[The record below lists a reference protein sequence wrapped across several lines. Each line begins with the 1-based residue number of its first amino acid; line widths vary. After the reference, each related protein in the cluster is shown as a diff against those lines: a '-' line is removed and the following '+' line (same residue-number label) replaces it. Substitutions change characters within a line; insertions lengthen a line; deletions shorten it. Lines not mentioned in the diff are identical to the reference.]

1 MGVYQRAGL
10 TGLMLLLASTTA
22 LPATLP
28 VPPQLRIPTTLYH
41 LMKGVSL
48 TFKSAR
54 LIQLEK
60 AAQVAAAAAAA
71 AVAAN
76 SPEAAKL
83 KAEAEKAAKEVADQA
98 ANDLQVTVD
107 AMSEFLNSSAG
118 MIAGGAAAGG
128 AAVLGAPVWL
138 GMAAGVAGG
147 MISDVYFSH
156 RASDGMEVRIKVPS
170 SPKNLMDPLVAL
182 DYGKASKKPVYPSS
196 GSPVAYDPPT
206 VMTLKSLK
214 YPETQ
219 PSTNPKEKSDDKI
232 TYSFIRNS
240 KDSTI
245 PYFSYEQYEGW
256 NVIKKVSWD
265 YYGYERRGG
274 KDVLVETI
282 PDSRQYAYG
291 FIYDRFIVPPA
302 QLNDAMFKPGPDF
315 YGNLEDYEYI
325 AGLPD
330 SAYVMPFLY
339 PDRVDSVSK
348 EPKGS
353 WYIAPCESV
362 ESCAQYAAGVES
374 AWIEKLIAYHNA
386 YNNDRFRYLE
396 AWFVQLKKAER
407 IEKLVKNFPGAPYRT
422 WDVDNWMSPFVKVVY
437 PNNHTEE
444 KFFHQ
449 NSRAIVYENKWGKGP
464 KPILSPASALPLRDQ
479 DRSPPLSPELMAALA
494 NGIWQGASSNPVYQ
508 GIPYTPARAFT
519 PAQMRDFAAAHPD
532 IYPNLPDI
540 LTQALGPNGGLIKVA
555 DQTTVIN
562 NTTNNHTEN
571 KVDLG
576 DDPGIPPPILEE
588 TTASSILSP
597 LLGLFPELRSYSVPA
612 HGAVCPQGSVDLWG
626 KTFYLN
632 YQCVLLEKH
641 RQAIF
646 AVFQLCW
653 VLSSLFIFLRA

>member
-1 MGVYQRAGL
+1 MMIIRLRLRVVCWVFVLSSAP
-10 TGLMLLLASTTA
+10 A

-28 VPPQLRIPTTLYH
+28 LPPQAKIPATLYH

-48 TFKSAR
+48 TVKSTR

-71 AVAAN
+71 AAVAN
-76 SPEAAKL
+76 SPDAAKL
-83 KAEAEKAAKEVADQA
+83 KEEAEKAAKEAADQA

-107 AMSEFLNSSAG
+107 AMSDFLNSSVG
-118 MIAGGAAAGG
+118 MIVGGAATGG
-128 AAVLGAPVWL
+128 ATVLGAPVWI
-138 GMAAGVAGG
+138 GVAAGIAGG
-147 MISDVYFSH
+147 MITDAYFSH

-170 SPKNLMDPLVAL
+170 GSPNLMDPPVAL

-196 GSPVAYDPPT
+196 GSPVAYTPPPP
-206 VMTLKSLK
+206 KS
-214 YPETQ
+214 PETE
-219 PSTNPKEKSDDKI
+219 PSNHKKERSDARI
-232 TYSFIRNS
+232 TYSLARNS

-245 PYFSYEQYEGW
+245 RYVSYNQYDGW
-256 NVIKKVSWD
+256 DLIKKSSWD
-265 YYGYERRGG
+265 RYRYERRGG
-274 KDVLVETI
+274 EDVLVETI
-282 PDSRQYAYG
+282 PESDEQGDG
-291 FIYDRFIVPPA
+291 FLYDRFSVSPA
-302 QLNDAMFKPGPDF
+302 QLNDGMFKPVSTF
-315 YGNLEDYEYI
+315 HGNLKDYEYI

-339 PDRVDSVSK
+339 PDRVDPVSK

-362 ESCAQYAAGVES
+362 EACAQYAAGVES
-374 AWIEKLIAYHNA
+374 AWMEKLIAHHNA
-386 YNNDRFRYLE
+386 YNDERFRYLE
-396 AWFVQLKKAER
+396 GWFVQLKKEER
-407 IEKLVKNFPGAPYRT
+407 VEKLVKNFPASPYRT
-422 WDVDNWMSPFVKVVY
+422 WDVYRWLNPFVKLVDSTQRTY
-437 PNNHTEE
+437 EQ
-444 KFFHQ
+444 FFDHK
-449 NSRAIVYENKWGKGP
+449 SGAIVYENKWGKGA
-464 KPILSPASALPLRDQ
+464 KPVLSPASALPLRDE

-494 NGIWQGASSNPVYQ
+494 NGIWQGAAANPAYP
-508 GIPYTPARAFT
+508 GIPFTQGRAFT
-519 PAQMRDFAAAHPD
+519 PTDMAKFAAAHPD
-532 IYPNLPDI
+532 IYPQLPDI

-555 DQTTVIN
+555 DQTTIIN

-576 DDPGIPPPILEE
+576 EDPGIPPPTLEE